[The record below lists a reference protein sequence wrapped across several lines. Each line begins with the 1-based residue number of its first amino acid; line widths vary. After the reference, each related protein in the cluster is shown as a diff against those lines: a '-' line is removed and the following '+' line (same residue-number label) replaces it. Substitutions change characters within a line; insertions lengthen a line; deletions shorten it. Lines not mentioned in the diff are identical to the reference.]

1 MSKSLAVHKPFQA
14 VHPPGLELGCGVGH
28 LVKLIVNR
36 NISSVYASVYTWCD
50 LELTLVPDDGSSGQN
65 ESLRL
70 RRRLS
75 KNSQSQWLCHCP
87 LRALR
92 VQQLHWRHCRH
103 FQLMRMLSPSLPATL
118 IKNMMLAPGPQ
129 RKLVETWQTRE
140 RPGSPQNLKKL
151 NNQDF
156 NHLRSYYLS
165 KGQLF
170 EDGTFPAHASSIG
183 PQLLPEDTLRHIT
196 WRRPIEIQHNPRLIM
211 EGVSRFDIVQGEKIG
226 DCWVLAALGSLTLQ
240 KHFLE
245 NVLPKDQE
253 FQDNYAG
260 IFHFRFWHFGDW
272 VDVVIDD
279 KLPFLNDKYL
289 FVHPRT
295 RNEFWP
301 SLLEKAYAKLRG
313 SYQNLHWGYISE
325 ALVDFTGGVQ
335 LHLDLPASIP
345 KLEEVLKAADK
356 SCCLMGCTTPGKQS
370 LGNTEWKNGLVKG
383 HAYTVTGAREI
394 PYKNGSEHI
403 IRLWN
408 PWGHGEWKGPWS
420 DGSAEWNRVPTE
432 QRRALCE
439 EKDDGEFWMSC
450 QDFRNQ
456 FSSVYICN
464 STPTFLDFG
473 DQHNTTWFMDTHAS
487 QWIRGLSAGGS
498 KPQNAEAFSRNPQYF
513 IKVVDADQKE
523 NNVVV
528 SLMQKPPN
536 NAQDTPKLD
545 IGFFIFWFQ
554 DQLNGL
560 PAAFFSQYKFT
571 PWKEGFI
578 AVRDITG
585 CFTLSQGTY
594 VIIPVTS
601 KEGQESEFLL
611 RIFLRSQDYSKDPNT
626 RLSLISPKD
635 VAKQNQD
642 NNYEN
647 IFLRY
652 AKQGSDINASQ
663 LQRILNEVLLK
674 DQTAGPEGRF
684 SFDSCRGILALMDLS
699 SNGRL
704 TLQEFKNLWKCL
716 AKYKDF
722 FKREARSLLGLL
734 DASDLRNAVQAVD
747 ITATEQLLHLMAL
760 RYGNSSRKIN
770 FPDFVCCMIRLETM
784 AKVFYN
790 LTEDGRI
797 YFNETQWLIF
807 IMYC

>member
-1 MSKSLAVHKPFQA
+1 
-14 VHPPGLELGCGVGH
+14 
-28 LVKLIVNR
+28 
-36 NISSVYASVYTWCD
+36 
-50 LELTLVPDDGSSGQN
+50 
-65 ESLRL
+65 
-70 RRRLS
+70 
-75 KNSQSQWLCHCP
+75 
-87 LRALR
+87 
-92 VQQLHWRHCRH
+92 
-103 FQLMRMLSPSLPATL
+103 
-118 IKNMMLAPGPQ
+118 MMLAPGPQ
-129 RKLVETWQTRE
+129 RKLVETWQTKE

-156 NHLRSYYLS
+156 NHLRSYCLS

-170 EDGTFPAHASSIG
+170 EDGTFPAHISSIG
-183 PQLLPEDTLRHIT
+183 SQLLPEDKLHSIE
-196 WRRPIEIQHNPRLIM
+196 WRRPIEIQHNPRLIVDD
-211 EGVSRFDIVQGEKIG
+211 VSRFDIAQGHIG

-240 KHFLE
+240 KHFLD
-245 NVLPKDQE
+245 NVLPNDQG
-253 FQDNYAG
+253 FQHNYAG

-279 KLPFLNDKYL
+279 KLPFHNGNYL
-289 FVHPRT
+289 FVHPQM

-335 LHLDLPASIP
+335 LQLDLKAPVF

-356 SCCLMGCTTPGKQS
+356 SCCLMGCVTPGRQS
-370 LGNTEWKNGLVKG
+370 SGNIELKNGLVQG
-383 HAYTVTGAREI
+383 HAYTVTGARKI

-420 DGSAEWNRVPTE
+420 DGSANWNQVPTE

-456 FSSVYICN
+456 FSKVCVCN

-473 DQHNTTWFMDTHAS
+473 DQHNTAWFVDTYAN
-487 QWIRGLSAGGS
+487 QWVRGRTAGGS

-513 IKVVDADQKE
+513 IKVVDADQKK
-523 NNVVV
+523 NNIVV

-536 NAQDTPKLD
+536 NAQDTPKLA
-545 IGFFIFWFQ
+545 IGFFIFQVEPQFQ
-554 DQLNGL
+554 GLLDRL
-560 PAAFFSQYKFT
+560 PAAFFSQYKFI
-571 PWKEGFI
+571 PWKKHFTTD
-578 AVRDITG
+578 RDVTSY
-585 CFTLSQGTY
+585 FTLSQGTY
-594 VIIPVTS
+594 VIIPATS
-601 KEGQESEFLL
+601 EEGQESEFLL
-611 RIFLRSQDYSKDPNT
+611 RIFLRSQDYSKYPTT
-626 RLSLISPKD
+626 RLSPILLKD
-635 VAKQNQD
+635 VSKQNQD
-642 NNYEN
+642 KNYEN

-652 AKQGSDINASQ
+652 AKQGSEINASQ
-663 LQRILNEVLLK
+663 LQRLLSEVFLQ
-674 DQTAGPEGRF
+674 DQTASLGEGF
-684 SFDSCRGILALMDLS
+684 SLDSCRGILALMDLS

-704 TLQEFKNLWKCL
+704 TLQEFKNLWKYL

-722 FKREARSLLGLL
+722 FNRKAGSLLGLL
-734 DASDLRNAVQAVD
+734 DASDLRSAMHAVD
-747 ITATEQLLHLMAL
+747 VAATEQLLHLVAL
-760 RYGNSSRKIN
+760 RYGNSSQKIS
-770 FPDFVCCMIRLETM
+770 FPDFVCFMIRLEKM

-790 LTEDGRI
+790 LAEDGRI
-797 YFNETQWLIF
+797 YFNETQWLTL